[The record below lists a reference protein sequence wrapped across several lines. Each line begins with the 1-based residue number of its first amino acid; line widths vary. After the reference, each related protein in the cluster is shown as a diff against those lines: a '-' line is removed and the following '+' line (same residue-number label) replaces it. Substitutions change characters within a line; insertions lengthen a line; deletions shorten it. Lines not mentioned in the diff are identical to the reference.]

1 MKSRTLAFALLLC
14 GLTLAVRAQPSE
26 IKKPTEI
33 KMATL
38 APKDS
43 PWCDVLVKM
52 GESWRN
58 ITKGNVKLTLYA
70 GGVMGD
76 EPDTVNK
83 LRVKQIQAVALTGA
97 GMGEIEKGV
106 AALQIPMMFDSYD
119 ELDYVRDRMA
129 PTLEKRIEANGFV
142 VLNWGDAGWV
152 YFFAD
157 KPMPRLDDLRKL
169 KMFSWAGSN
178 DEFELCS
185 ANGFHPVA
193 LAATD
198 IQMGLKTGLID
209 VIPTTPLYAL
219 WNQCFTLAK
228 YMTDIKWAPL
238 VGATLVSKAVW
249 DKIPEAQRGPM
260 LQAARD
266 SGQQMRSSIRN
277 MGDKA
282 IGVMTG
288 GLPGKK
294 IDKLTL
300 VHADDATVADWRKRT
315 EAVYPKMRGK
325 IIPEDLFDEAR
336 RLHEEYRAKAKGGK

>member
-1 MKSRTLAFALLLC
+1 MKSGIVSSAMLLC
-14 GLTLAVRAQPSE
+14 GLAMGAHAQT
-26 IKKPTEI
+26 IEI

-43 PWCDVLVKM
+43 PWCDVLVRM
-52 GESWRN
+52 GERWKN
-58 ITKGNVKLTLYA
+58 ISHGNVKLTLYA

-83 LRVKQIQAVALTGA
+83 LRVKLIQAVALTGA

-129 PTLEKRIEANGFV
+129 PQLEKRIEANGYI

-157 KPMPRLDDLRKL
+157 KPMPRLDDLRKM

-178 DEFELCS
+178 DELEQWK

-249 DKIPEAQRGPM
+249 EKIPEAQRGPM

-266 SGQQMRSSIRN
+266 SGQQLRSGIRE

-294 IDKLTL
+294 MDKLAII
-300 VHADDATVADWRKRT
+300 HADDATVADWRRQT
-315 EAVYPKMRGK
+315 EAAYPAMRGK
-325 IIPEDLFDEAR
+325 IIPADLFDEAR
-336 RLHEEYRAKAKGGK
+336 RLHEEYRAKKGAHQ

>member
-1 MKSRTLAFALLLC
+1 
-14 GLTLAVRAQPSE
+14 
-26 IKKPTEI
+26 
-33 KMATL
+33 
-38 APKDS
+38 
-43 PWCDVLVKM
+43 M
-52 GESWRN
+52 GERWKS
-58 ITKGNVKLTLYA
+58 ITNGNVKLTLYA

-83 LRVKQIQAVALTGA
+83 LRVKLIQAVALTGA

-106 AALQIPMMFDSYD
+106 AALQIPMMFDSYE
-119 ELDYVRDRMA
+119 ELDYVRDRLA

-157 KPMPRLDDLRKL
+157 KPMPRLADMRNL

-178 DEFELCS
+178 DEFELWK

-249 DKIPEAQRGPM
+249 DKIPEAQRGLM

-266 SGQQMRSSIRN
+266 SGQQMRSTIRD

-294 IDKLTL
+294 IDKLTI
-300 VHADDATVADWRKRT
+300 VHADDATVADWRKQT

-325 IIPEDLFDEAR
+325 IIPEDLFDEVR
-336 RLHEEYRAKAKGGK
+336 RLHDEYRAKKGGK

>member
-1 MKSRTLAFALLLC
+1 MTSKIIPYALLLC
-14 GLTLAVRAQPSE
+14 GLAAGARAQQ
-26 IKKPTEI
+26 IEI

-43 PWCDVLVKM
+43 PWCDVLVRM
-52 GESWRN
+52 GERWKTISN
-58 ITKGNVKLTLYA
+58 GNVKLTLYA

-83 LRVKQIQAVALTGA
+83 LRIKLIQAVALTGA

-106 AALQIPMMFDSYD
+106 AALQIPLMFNSYD
-119 ELDYVRDRMA
+119 ELDYVRDRLA
-129 PTLEKRIEANGFV
+129 PQLEKRIEANGFV

-152 YFFAD
+152 YFFSD
-157 KPMPRLDDLRKL
+157 KPMTRLDDMRKL
-169 KMFSWAGSN
+169 KMFTWAGSN
-178 DEFELCS
+178 DELELWK
-185 ANGFHPVA
+185 ANGFHPVP

-228 YMTDIKWAPL
+228 YMNDIKWAPL
-238 VGATLVSKAVW
+238 IGATLVSKAAW
-249 DKIPEAQRGPM
+249 DRIPEAQRGPM
-260 LQAARD
+260 LQAARE
-266 SGQQMRSSIRN
+266 SGQQLRSGIRD

-282 IGVMTG
+282 ISVMTG

-294 IDKLTL
+294 MDKLTV
-300 VHADDATVADWRKRT
+300 VHADDAAVADWRKQT

-325 IIPEDLFDEAR
+325 LIPEDLFDEVR
-336 RLHEEYRAKAKGGK
+336 RLHEEYRAKARGGK

>member
-1 MKSRTLAFALLLC
+1 MKSRTLTSAILLC
-14 GLTLAVRAQPSE
+14 GLAVAAGAQP
-26 IKKPTEI
+26 IVI

-43 PWCDVLVKM
+43 PWCDVLVHM
-52 GESWRN
+52 GERWKAISN
-58 ITKGNVKLTLYA
+58 GNVKLTLYA
-70 GGVMGD
+70 GGTMGD

-83 LRVKQIQAVALTGA
+83 LRIQQIQAVALTGA
-97 GMGEIEKGV
+97 GMGAIEKGV

-119 ELDYVRDRMA
+119 ELDYVRDRLA
-129 PTLEKRIEANGFV
+129 PTLEKRINASGFV

-157 KPMPRLDDLRKL
+157 KPMPRLADLRNL

-178 DEFELCS
+178 DEFELWQ
-185 ANGFHPVA
+185 ANGFHPKA

-228 YMTDIKWAPL
+228 YMTDVKWAPL

-249 DKIPEAQRGPM
+249 EKIPEAQRGPM

-266 SGQQMRSSIRN
+266 SGQQLRSTIRE

-282 IGVMTG
+282 IKVMTD
-288 GLPGKK
+288 GLDGKK
-294 IDKLTL
+294 MDKLII
-300 VHADDATVADWRKRT
+300 VHADDATIADWRKQT

-336 RLHEEYRAKAKGGK
+336 RLDQEYRAKKGGK

>member
-1 MKSRTLAFALLLC
+1 MTSRTISLALLLC
-14 GLTLAVRAQPSE
+14 GLAAGARAQQ
-26 IKKPTEI
+26 IEI

-38 APKDS
+38 APRDS
-43 PWCDVLVKM
+43 PWCDVLVRM
-52 GESWRN
+52 GERWKAISQ
-58 ITKGNVKLTLYA
+58 GNVKLTIYA

-76 EPDTVNK
+76 ESDTVNK
-83 LRVKQIQAVALTGA
+83 LRVKLIQAVALSGA

-106 AALQIPMMFDSYD
+106 AALQIPLMFESYD

-129 PTLEKRIEANGFV
+129 PQLEKRIEANGYV

-152 YFFAD
+152 HFFSD
-157 KPMPRLDDLRKL
+157 KPMTRLDDLRKL

-178 DEFELCS
+178 DELELWK

-228 YMTDIKWAPL
+228 YMNDIKWAPL

-260 LQAARD
+260 LQAARE
-266 SGQQMRSSIRN
+266 SGQQLRSGIRD

-282 IGVMTG
+282 ISVMTG

-294 IDKLTL
+294 MDKLTV
-300 VHADDATVADWRKRT
+300 VHADDAAVADWRKQT

-325 IIPEDLFDEAR
+325 LIPEDLFDEVR
-336 RLHEEYRAKAKGGK
+336 RLHEEYRAKARGGK

>member
-1 MKSRTLAFALLLC
+1 MTSKFISYALLC
-14 GLTLAVRAQPSE
+14 GLAVSASAQP
-26 IKKPTEI
+26 IEI

-43 PWCDVLVKM
+43 PWCDVLVRM
-52 GESWRN
+52 GERWKAISN
-58 ITKGNVKLTLYA
+58 GNVKLTIYA

-76 EPDTVNK
+76 EPDSVNK
-83 LRVKQIQAVALTGA
+83 LRVKLIQAVALTGA
-97 GMGEIEKGV
+97 GMGDIEKGV
-106 AALQIPMMFDSYD
+106 AALQIPLMFESYD
-119 ELDYVRDRMA
+119 ELDYVRDRLA
-129 PTLEKRIEANGFV
+129 PTLEKRIDANGYV

-152 YFFAD
+152 HFFSD
-157 KPMPRLDDLRKL
+157 KPMTRLADLRNL

-178 DEFELCS
+178 DELELWR

-228 YMTDIKWAPL
+228 YMNDIKWAPL
-238 VGATLVSKAVW
+238 IGATIVSKTVW
-249 DKIPEAQRGPM
+249 EKIPEAQRGPM
-260 LQAARD
+260 LQAARE
-266 SGQQMRSSIRN
+266 SGAQLRTNIRS

-282 IGVMTG
+282 IDAMTA

-294 IDKLTL
+294 MDKLTV
-300 VHADDATVADWRKRT
+300 VHADDAAVADWRKQT

-325 IIPEDLFDEAR
+325 IIPEDLFDQAR
-336 RLHEEYRAKAKGGK
+336 RLRDEYRARPKGGAK

>member
-1 MKSRTLAFALLLC
+1 MRIATYALLLGSFAA
-14 GLTLAVRAQPSE
+14 GLRAQP
-26 IKKPTEI
+26 IEI

-43 PWCDVLVKM
+43 PWCDVLVRM
-52 GESWRN
+52 GERWKTISN
-58 ITKGNVKLTLYA
+58 GNVKLTIYA

-83 LRVKQIQAVALTGA
+83 LRVKLIQAVALTGA

-106 AALQIPMMFDSYD
+106 AALQIPLLFDSYE
-119 ELDYVRDRMA
+119 ELDYVRDRLA
-129 PTLEKRIEANGFV
+129 PTLEKRIEASGFV

-152 YFFAD
+152 HFFSD
-157 KPMPRLDDLRKL
+157 KPMTRLDDLRKL

-178 DEFELCS
+178 DELELWN
-185 ANGFHPVA
+185 ANGFHPVS

-228 YMTDIKWAPL
+228 YMNDIKWAPL
-238 VGATLVSKAVW
+238 VGATLVSKAAW

-266 SGQQMRSSIRN
+266 SGQELRAGIRG

-282 IGVMTG
+282 ISAMTN
-288 GLPGKK
+288 GLPGKRM
-294 IDKLTL
+294 DKLT
-300 VHADDATVADWRKRT
+300 VIHADDAAMADWRRQT

-325 IIPEDLFDEAR
+325 VVPADLFDEAR
-336 RLHEEYRAKAKGGK
+336 RLDEEYRAKHKGGSK

>member
-1 MKSRTLAFALLLC
+1 M
-14 GLTLAVRAQPSE
+14 
-26 IKKPTEI
+26 EI

-38 APKDS
+38 APKES
-43 PWCDVLVKM
+43 PWCDVLVRM
-52 GESWRN
+52 GERWKAISG
-58 ITKGNVKLTLYA
+58 GNVKLTLYA

-97 GMGEIEKGV
+97 GMGAIEKGV
-106 AALQIPMMFDSYD
+106 AALQIPMMFSSYD
-119 ELDYVRDRMA
+119 ELDYVRDRLA

-157 KPMPRLDDLRKL
+157 KPMPRLDDMRKL

-178 DEFELCS
+178 DEQELWN
-185 ANGFHPVA
+185 ANGFHPVS

-238 VGATLVSKAVW
+238 VGATLVSKATW
-249 DKIPEAQRGPM
+249 EKIPEAQRVQM
-260 LQAARD
+260 LQAARE
-266 SGQQMRSSIRN
+266 SGQQMRCDIRDMCVKETYVADQGASRQEN
-277 MGDKA
+277 GQ
-282 IGVMTG
+282 
-288 GLPGKK
+288 
-294 IDKLTL
+294 
-300 VHADDATVADWRKRT
+300 ADDRS
-315 EAVYPKMRGK
+315 
-325 IIPEDLFDEAR
+325 R
-336 RLHEEYRAKAKGGK
+336 R

>member
-1 MKSRTLAFALLLC
+1 MTSKIIPYALLLC
-14 GLTLAVRAQPSE
+14 GLAAGARAQQ
-26 IKKPTEI
+26 IEI
-33 KMATL
+33 KMATI

-43 PWCDVLVKM
+43 PWCDVLVRM
-52 GESWRN
+52 GERWKTISN
-58 ITKGNVKLTLYA
+58 GNVKLTLYA

-83 LRVKQIQAVALTGA
+83 LRIKLIQAVALTGA

-106 AALQIPMMFDSYD
+106 AALQIPLMFNSYD
-119 ELDYVRDRMA
+119 ELDYVRDRLA
-129 PTLEKRIEANGFV
+129 PQLEKRIEANGFV

-152 YFFAD
+152 YFFSD
-157 KPMPRLDDLRKL
+157 KPMTRLDDMRKL
-169 KMFSWAGSN
+169 KMFTWAGSN
-178 DEFELCS
+178 DELELWK
-185 ANGFHPVA
+185 ANGFHPVP

-228 YMTDIKWAPL
+228 YMNDIKWAPL

-260 LQAARD
+260 LQAARE
-266 SGQQMRSSIRN
+266 SGQQLRSGIRD

-282 IGVMTG
+282 ISVMTG

-294 IDKLTL
+294 MDKLTV
-300 VHADDATVADWRKRT
+300 VHADDAAVADWRKQT

-325 IIPEDLFDEAR
+325 LIPEDLFDEVR
-336 RLHEEYRAKAKGGK
+336 RLHEEYRAKARGGK

>member
-1 MKSRTLAFALLLC
+1 MKFAILTSALLLC
-14 GLTLAVRAQPSE
+14 ASTAVVRAQP
-26 IKKPTEI
+26 IDI

-43 PWCDVLVKM
+43 QWCDVLVKM
-52 GESWRN
+52 GERWKSISN
-58 ITKGNVKLTLYA
+58 GNVKLTLYA

-83 LRVKQIQAVALTGA
+83 LRVKLIQAVALTGA

-106 AALQIPMMFDSYD
+106 AALQIPMMFGSYD
-119 ELDYVRDRMA
+119 ELDYVRDRLA
-129 PTLEKRIEANGFV
+129 PVLEKRIEANGFV

-157 KPMPRLDDLRKL
+157 KPMPHLDDLRKL

-178 DEFELCS
+178 DELELWK

-266 SGQQMRSSIRN
+266 AGQGLRGGIRE

-282 IGVMTG
+282 ISMMTG

-294 IDKLTL
+294 MDKLVI
-300 VHADDATVADWRKRT
+300 VHADDATVADWRKQT

-336 RLHEEYRAKAKGGK
+336 RLHEEYRSKKGGK

>member
-1 MKSRTLAFALLLC
+1 MRSRIFTHALLLC
-14 GLTLAVRAQPSE
+14 GLTIGANAQP
-26 IKKPTEI
+26 IDI

-43 PWCDVLVKM
+43 PWCDVLVRM
-52 GESWRN
+52 GERWKAISN
-58 ITKGNVKLTLYA
+58 GNVKLTLYA

-83 LRVKQIQAVALTGA
+83 LRVKLIQAVALTGA

-106 AALQIPMMFDSYD
+106 AALQVPMMFDSYD
-119 ELDYVRDRMA
+119 ELDYVRDRLA

-157 KPMPRLDDLRKL
+157 KPMPRLDDLRRL

-178 DEFELCS
+178 DELEQWK
-185 ANGFHPVA
+185 ANGFHPVP

-238 VGATLVSKAVW
+238 VGATVVSKAVW

-266 SGQQMRSSIRN
+266 SGQELRSGIRD

-282 IGVMTG
+282 VAVMTG

-294 IDKLTL
+294 MDKLTI
-300 VHADDATVADWRKRT
+300 VHADDATVADWRRQT
-315 EAVYPKMRGK
+315 EAAYPAMRGK
-325 IIPEDLFDEAR
+325 IIPADLFDEAR
-336 RLHEEYRAKAKGGK
+336 RLHEEYRAKKGGK

>member
-1 MKSRTLAFALLLC
+1 VKSRSLTFAIVL
-14 GLTLAVRAQPSE
+14 GGLAVSAGAQP
-26 IKKPTEI
+26 IEI

-38 APKDS
+38 APKES
-43 PWCDVLVKM
+43 KWCDVLVRM
-52 GESWRN
+52 GERWKAVTN
-58 ITKGNVKLTLYA
+58 GNVKLTLYA

-83 LRVKQIQAVALTGA
+83 LRVKLIQAVALTGA

-106 AALQIPMMFDSYD
+106 AALQIPMMFDSYE
-119 ELDYVRDRMA
+119 ELDYVRDRLA
-129 PTLEKRIEANGFV
+129 PVLEKRMDASGFV

-178 DEFELCS
+178 DELELWK
-185 ANGFHPVA
+185 ANGFRPVA

-238 VGATLVSKAVW
+238 VGATIVSKAVW
-249 DKIPEAQRGPM
+249 EKIPEAQRAPM

-266 SGQQMRSSIRN
+266 SGQELRSGIRG
-277 MGDKA
+277 MGDQA

-294 IDKLTL
+294 MDKLVI
-300 VHADDATVADWRKRT
+300 VHADDATVADWRRQT

-325 IIPEDLFDEAR
+325 IIPEDLFDQAR
-336 RLHEEYRAKAKGGK
+336 RLHEEYRSKKGAGK

>member
-1 MKSRTLAFALLLC
+1 MTSKIIPYALLLC
-14 GLTLAVRAQPSE
+14 GLAAGARAQQ
-26 IKKPTEI
+26 IEI

-43 PWCDVLVKM
+43 PWCDVLVRM
-52 GESWRN
+52 GERWKTISN
-58 ITKGNVKLTLYA
+58 GNVKLTLYA

-83 LRVKQIQAVALTGA
+83 LRVKLIQAVALTGA

-106 AALQIPMMFDSYD
+106 AALQIPLMFNSYD
-119 ELDYVRDRMA
+119 ELDYVRDRLA
-129 PTLEKRIEANGFV
+129 PQLEKRIEANGFV

-152 YFFAD
+152 YFFSD
-157 KPMPRLDDLRKL
+157 KPMTRLDDMRKL
-169 KMFSWAGSN
+169 KMFTWAGSN
-178 DEFELCS
+178 DELELWK
-185 ANGFHPVA
+185 ANGFHPVP

-228 YMTDIKWAPL
+228 YMNDIKWAPL

-260 LQAARD
+260 LQAARE
-266 SGQQMRSSIRN
+266 SGQQLRSGIRD

-282 IGVMTG
+282 ISVMTG

-294 IDKLTL
+294 MDKLTV
-300 VHADDATVADWRKRT
+300 VHADDAAVADWRKQT

-325 IIPEDLFDEAR
+325 LIPEDLFDEVR
-336 RLHEEYRAKAKGGK
+336 RLHEEYRAKARGGK

>member
-1 MKSRTLAFALLLC
+1 MKFAILTSAVLLC
-14 GLTLAVRAQPSE
+14 GSTAAVRAQP
-26 IKKPTEI
+26 IDI

-43 PWCDVLVKM
+43 PWCDVLVHM
-52 GESWRN
+52 GERWKN
-58 ITKGNVKLTLYA
+58 ISKGNVKLTLYP
-70 GGVMGD
+70 GGIMGD

-106 AALQIPMMFDSYD
+106 AALQIPMMFDSYE
-119 ELDYVRDRMA
+119 ELDYVRDRLA
-129 PTLEKRIEANGFV
+129 PILEKRIEANGFV

-178 DEFELCS
+178 DELELWKAS
-185 ANGFHPVA
+185 GFRPVS

-249 DKIPEAQRGPM
+249 DRIPEAQRGPM
-260 LQAARD
+260 QQAARD
-266 SGQQMRSSIRN
+266 SGQQLRSGIRD

-294 IDKLTL
+294 MDKLTI
-300 VHADDATVADWRKRT
+300 VHADDATVADWRKQT

-325 IIPEDLFDEAR
+325 IIPEDLFDQAR
-336 RLHEEYRAKAKGGK
+336 RLHEEYRSKKGGK

>member
-1 MKSRTLAFALLLC
+1 MTSGTLTSAILLC
-14 GLTLAVRAQPSE
+14 GLAVGARAQP
-26 IKKPTEI
+26 IDI

-52 GESWRN
+52 GERWKS
-58 ITKGNVKLTLYA
+58 ITNGNVKLTLYA

-83 LRVKQIQAVALTGA
+83 LRVKLIQAVALTGA

-106 AALQIPMMFDSYD
+106 AALQIPMMFDSYE
-119 ELDYVRDRMA
+119 ELDYVRDRLA

-157 KPMPRLDDLRKL
+157 KPMPRLADMRNL

-178 DEFELCS
+178 DEFELWK

-228 YMTDIKWAPL
+228 YMTDVKWAPL

-266 SGQQMRSSIRN
+266 SGQQMRSTIRD

-294 IDKLTL
+294 MDKLTI
-300 VHADDATVADWRKRT
+300 VHADDATVADWRKQT

-325 IIPEDLFDEAR
+325 IIPEDLFDEVR
-336 RLHEEYRAKAKGGK
+336 RLHDEYRAKKGGK

>member
-1 MKSRTLAFALLLC
+1 MTSGSLTSAILLC
-14 GLTLAVRAQPSE
+14 GLAVGARAQQ
-26 IKKPTEI
+26 IDI

-52 GESWRN
+52 GERWKS
-58 ITKGNVKLTLYA
+58 ITNGNVKLTLYA

-83 LRVKQIQAVALTGA
+83 LRVKLIQAVALTGA

-106 AALQIPMMFDSYD
+106 AALQIPMMFDSYE
-119 ELDYVRDRMA
+119 ELDYVRDRLA

-157 KPMPRLDDLRKL
+157 KPMPRLADMRNL

-178 DEFELCS
+178 DEFELWK

-249 DKIPEAQRGPM
+249 DKIPEAQRGLM

-266 SGQQMRSSIRN
+266 SGQQMRSTIRD

-294 IDKLTL
+294 IDKLTI
-300 VHADDATVADWRKRT
+300 VHADDATVADWRKQT

-325 IIPEDLFDEAR
+325 IIPEDLFDEVR
-336 RLHEEYRAKAKGGK
+336 RLHDEYRAKKGGK

>member
-1 MKSRTLAFALLLC
+1 VKSGTVTFAILLC
-14 GLTLAVRAQPSE
+14 GLAMGASAQP
-26 IKKPTEI
+26 IEI

-43 PWCDVLVKM
+43 PWCDVLVRM
-52 GESWRN
+52 GERWKAISN
-58 ITKGNVKLTLYA
+58 GNVKLTLYA

-83 LRVKQIQAVALTGA
+83 LRVKLIQAVALTGA

-106 AALQIPMMFDSYD
+106 AALQIPMMFSSYD

-129 PTLEKRIEANGFV
+129 PRLEKRIEANGYV

-178 DEFELCS
+178 DELELWK
-185 ANGFHPVA
+185 ANGFRPQA

-198 IQMGLKTGLID
+198 ILMGLKTGLID

-219 WNQCFTLAK
+219 WNQCFTLAR

-260 LQAARD
+260 LEAARD
-266 SGQQMRSSIRN
+266 SGQQLRSGIRD

-282 IGVMTG
+282 IAVMTA

-294 IDKLTL
+294 MDKLTI
-300 VHADDATVADWRKRT
+300 VHADDATVADWRRQT
-315 EAVYPKMRGK
+315 EAQYPTMRGK
-325 IIPEDLFDEAR
+325 IIPADLFDEAR
-336 RLHEEYRAKAKGGK
+336 RLHEEYRAKKGGGK

>member
-1 MKSRTLAFALLLC
+1 MTSRIFSYALVLC
-14 GLTLAVRAQPSE
+14 GLAVGGRAQP
-26 IKKPTEI
+26 IEI

-43 PWCDVLVKM
+43 PWCDVLVRM
-52 GESWRN
+52 GERWKAISN
-58 ITKGNVKLTLYA
+58 GTVKLNLYA

-83 LRVKQIQAVALTGA
+83 LRVKLIQAVALTGA

-106 AALQIPMMFDSYD
+106 AALQIPMMFESYD
-119 ELDYVRDRMA
+119 ELDYVRDRLA
-129 PTLEKRIEANGFV
+129 PKLEKRIEANGFV

-152 YFFAD
+152 YFFAN
-157 KPMPRLDDLRKL
+157 KQMPHLDDMRKL

-178 DEFELCS
+178 DELELWK

-219 WNQCFTLAK
+219 WNQCFTMAK
-228 YMTDIKWAPL
+228 FMTDIKWAPL
-238 VGATLVSKAVW
+238 VGATIVSKAVW

-260 LQAARD
+260 LQAARE
-266 SGQQMRSSIRN
+266 SGQQLRSGIRD

-282 IGVMTG
+282 IGVMTN

-294 IDKLTL
+294 MDKLTI
-300 VHADDATVADWRKRT
+300 VHADDATVADWRKQT

-325 IIPEDLFDEAR
+325 IVPEDLFDEAR
-336 RLHEEYRAKAKGGK
+336 RLHEEYRAKKGGK

>member
-1 MKSRTLAFALLLC
+1 MTSRIISCTLLLC
-14 GLTLAVRAQPSE
+14 GLAVGARAQQ
-26 IKKPTEI
+26 IEI

-43 PWCDVLVKM
+43 PWCDVLVRM
-52 GESWRN
+52 GERWKAISH
-58 ITKGNVKLTLYA
+58 GNVKLTLYA

-83 LRVKQIQAVALTGA
+83 LRIKLIQAVALTGA

-106 AALQIPMMFDSYD
+106 AALQIPLMFDSYD

-129 PTLEKRIEANGFV
+129 PQLEKRIEANGFV

-152 YFFAD
+152 YFFSD
-157 KPMPRLDDLRKL
+157 KPMTRLDDMRKL
-169 KMFSWAGSN
+169 KMFTWAGSN
-178 DEFELCS
+178 DELELWK
-185 ANGFHPVA
+185 ANGFHPVP

-228 YMTDIKWAPL
+228 YMNDIKWAPL
-238 VGATLVSKAVW
+238 VGATLVSKSAW

-260 LQAARD
+260 LQAARE
-266 SGQQMRSSIRN
+266 SGQQLRSGIRD

-294 IDKLTL
+294 MDKLTV
-300 VHADDATVADWRKRT
+300 VHADDAAVADWRKQT

-325 IIPEDLFDEAR
+325 LIPEDLFDEVR
-336 RLHEEYRAKAKGGK
+336 RLHDEYRAKAKGGGK

>member
-1 MKSRTLAFALLLC
+1 MKSRTLTSAILLC
-14 GLTLAVRAQPSE
+14 GLSMAAGAQPA
-26 IKKPTEI
+26 KKESVIEI

-52 GESWRN
+52 GERWRAISN
-58 ITKGNVKLTLYA
+58 GSVKLTLYA
-70 GGVMGD
+70 GGTMGD

-83 LRVKQIQAVALTGA
+83 LRVKAIQAVALTGA
-97 GMGEIEKGV
+97 GMGDIEKGV

-129 PTLEKRIEANGFV
+129 PILEKRIEANGYV

-152 YFFAD
+152 HFFSN

-178 DEFELCS
+178 DEFELWS
-185 ANGFHPVA
+185 ANGFHPVS

-209 VIPTTPLYAL
+209 VLPTTPLYAL

-238 VGATLVSKAVW
+238 VGATVVSKAVW
-249 DKIPEAQRGPM
+249 EKIPEAQRGPM
-260 LQAARD
+260 LQAAHD
-266 SGQQMRSSIRN
+266 SGQDMRGKIRS
-277 MGDKA
+277 MGDQA
-282 IGVMTG
+282 IDVMTKG
-288 GLPGKK
+288 MSGLKM
-294 IDKLTL
+294 DKLTI
-300 VHADDATVADWRKRT
+300 VHADAATIADWRKQT

-325 IIPEDLFDEAR
+325 IIPADLFDEAR
-336 RLHEEYRAKAKGGK
+336 RLRDEYRAKPKGGK

>member
-1 MKSRTLAFALLLC
+1 MTSRTTACAILLC
-14 GLTLAVRAQPSE
+14 GLTVGVRAQP
-26 IKKPTEI
+26 IDI

-43 PWCDVLVKM
+43 PWCDVLVHM
-52 GESWRN
+52 GERWKAISN
-58 ITKGNVKLTLYA
+58 GNVKLTLYA

-83 LRVKQIQAVALTGA
+83 LRVKLIQAVALTGA

-106 AALQIPMMFDSYD
+106 AALQIPLMFDSYD
-119 ELDYVRDRMA
+119 ELDYVRDRLA

-152 YFFAD
+152 YFFAN

-178 DEFELCS
+178 DELELWKT
-185 ANGFHPVA
+185 NGFHPVA

-260 LQAARD
+260 LQAARE
-266 SGQQMRSSIRN
+266 SGQQLRSSIRD

-294 IDKLTL
+294 MDKLTI
-300 VHADDATVADWRKRT
+300 VHADDATVADWRKQT
-315 EAVYPKMRGK
+315 EAAYPAMRGK
-325 IIPEDLFDEAR
+325 IIPADLFDEAR
-336 RLHEEYRAKAKGGK
+336 RLHEEYRAKKGGK

>member
-1 MKSRTLAFALLLC
+1 
-14 GLTLAVRAQPSE
+14 
-26 IKKPTEI
+26 
-33 KMATL
+33 
-38 APKDS
+38 
-43 PWCDVLVKM
+43 M
-52 GESWRN
+52 GERWKTISN
-58 ITKGNVKLTLYA
+58 GNVKLTLYA

-83 LRVKQIQAVALTGA
+83 LRIKLIQAVALTGA

-106 AALQIPMMFDSYD
+106 AALQIPLMFNSYD
-119 ELDYVRDRMA
+119 ELDYVRDRLA
-129 PTLEKRIEANGFV
+129 PQLEKRIEANGFV

-152 YFFAD
+152 YFFSD
-157 KPMPRLDDLRKL
+157 KPMTRLDDMRKL
-169 KMFSWAGSN
+169 KMFTWAGSN
-178 DEFELCS
+178 DELELWK
-185 ANGFHPVA
+185 ANGFHPVP

-228 YMTDIKWAPL
+228 YMNDIKWAPL

-260 LQAARD
+260 LQAARE
-266 SGQQMRSSIRN
+266 SGQQLRSGIRD

-282 IGVMTG
+282 ISVMTG

-294 IDKLTL
+294 MDKLTV
-300 VHADDATVADWRKRT
+300 VHADDAAVADWRKQT

-325 IIPEDLFDEAR
+325 LIPEDLFDEVR
-336 RLHEEYRAKAKGGK
+336 RLHEEYRAKARGGK

>member
-1 MKSRTLAFALLLC
+1 
-14 GLTLAVRAQPSE
+14 V
-26 IKKPTEI
+26 
-33 KMATL
+33 
-38 APKDS
+38 
-43 PWCDVLVKM
+43 
-52 GESWRN
+52 
-58 ITKGNVKLTLYA
+58 VKLTLYA

-83 LRVKQIQAVALTGA
+83 LRIKLIQAVALTGA

-106 AALQIPMMFDSYD
+106 AALQIPLMFNSYD
-119 ELDYVRDRMA
+119 ELDYVRDRLA
-129 PTLEKRIEANGFV
+129 PQLEKRIEANGFV

-152 YFFAD
+152 YFFSD
-157 KPMPRLDDLRKL
+157 KPMTRLDDMRKL
-169 KMFSWAGSN
+169 KMFTWAGSN
-178 DEFELCS
+178 DELELWK
-185 ANGFHPVA
+185 ANGFHPVP

-228 YMTDIKWAPL
+228 YMNDIKWAPL

-260 LQAARD
+260 LQAARE
-266 SGQQMRSSIRN
+266 SGQQLRSGIRD

-282 IGVMTG
+282 ISVMTG

-294 IDKLTL
+294 MDKLTV
-300 VHADDATVADWRKRT
+300 VHADDAAVADWRKQT

-325 IIPEDLFDEAR
+325 LIPEDLFDEVR
-336 RLHEEYRAKAKGGK
+336 RLHEEYRAKARGGK